1 MVSTRYWDSCP
12 EEPVFFVYTMAV
24 FSFLPRQQQL
34 EAQKM
39 RWRWKGRASGT
50 SQAKPTDLRYLPTE
64 ISGISF
70 AFPSAVPLTHFIVP
84 LRFQKVAAS
93 YLESQTAAWDFGNL
107 LSATAVKIYCPAEL
121 IHPTSHAGYKGTHS
135 GAGVAPRGV
144 PYRAHQSHSHVC
156 RATKDHP
163 MPLSHEY
170 IVHRCI
176 DFVPIQTSGR
186 YVGG

>member
-1 MVSTRYWDSCP
+1 MPTWFWDGCP
-12 EEPVFFVYTMAV
+12 EEPFLFVCTTSI

-50 SQAKPTDLRYLPTE
+50 SQAKPTDRCFLPTE

-70 AFPSAVPLTHFIVP
+70 AFHSSVPLTHFIVP
-84 LRFQKVAAS
+84 PRFQNVAAS
-93 YLESQTAAWDFGNL
+93 YLESQTSAWDFGNP
-107 LSATAVKIYCPAEL
+107 LSATAVKIYCSAEL

-135 GAGVAPRGV
+135 GAGVTPCAV
-144 PYRAHQSHSHVC
+144 PYRAHQRHSHVQQ
-156 RATKDHP
+156 ATEEHP

-170 IVHRCI
+170 
-176 DFVPIQTSGR
+176 
-186 YVGG
+186 